1 MAGRKA
7 LAVGETGLDWL
18 ARLDGLVCDLASD
31 WGLSVGRTLP
41 GGTEAFVVEVMTAEG
56 LDDALKIAIPGLDP
70 AASELRTL
78 LAAQGRGYVRVLR
91 HDETR
96 SAMLER
102 LGSPLNE
109 PGLPINSQIQAICA
123 TLLEAWAPLP
133 AGAQFVTGAQKASS
147 LADFIEGA

>member
-1 MAGRKA
+1 MMDTALQVPDKVRRKA

-41 GGTEAFVVEVMTAEG
+41 GGTEALVVEVMTAEG

-78 LAAQGRGYVRVLR
+78 LAAQGRGYV
-91 HDETR
+91 
-96 SAMLER
+96 S
-102 LGSPLNE
+102 
-109 PGLPINSQIQAICA
+109 
-123 TLLEAWAPLP
+123 
-133 AGAQFVTGAQKASS
+133 ASS
-147 LADFIEGA
+147 R